1 MTVLR
6 RWAAD
11 AGVEHEDGIRP
22 GELLVTLPGEHR
34 LRTTVSVLVGSHTL
48 SVSAFV
54 VRRADENP
62 EAVMRWLLR
71 RNARLR
77 GVAFAL
83 DAADDVYLVGRLP
96 AAAVDQQNLDDLFGS
111 VLETADQSFDELLRL
126 GFPGSI
132 RREAAWRRSRG
143 LDEANLRAFR
153 DLVGEPGAA
162 SEDTAD
168 PGDGAG
174 DR

>member
-6 RWAAD
+6 QWAAD
-11 AGVEHEDGIRP
+11 AEVAHEEGVRP

-34 LRTTVSVLVGSHTL
+34 LRTLVSVLVGSHTL

-54 VRRADENP
+54 VRRADEDP

-83 DAADDVYLVGRLP
+83 DTSDDVYLVGRLP
-96 AAAVDQQNLDDLFGS
+96 IAAVTPESLDDLFGS
-111 VLETADQSFDELLRL
+111 LLETADQAFDELLRL
-126 GFPGSI
+126 GFPSSI
-132 RREAAWRRSRG
+132 RREAAWRRARG
-143 LDEANLRAFR
+143 LDDANLRPFR
-153 DLVGEPGAA
+153 DLVEDDTPAA
-162 SEDTAD
+162 H
-168 PGDGAG
+168 PGDVTG

>member
-1 MTVLR
+1 MAVLR
-6 RWAAD
+6 RWAEEAD
-11 AGVEHEDGIRP
+11 VAHEDGVRP

-34 LRTTVSVLVGSHTL
+34 LRTLVSVLVGAHTL

-54 VRRADENP
+54 VRRADENT

-83 DAADDVYLVGRLP
+83 DAVDDVYLVGRLP
-96 AAAVDQQNLDDLFGS
+96 AAAVTRESLDDLFGS
-111 VLETADQSFDELLRL
+111 LLETADQAFDELLRL

-143 LDEANLRAFR
+143 LDDTNLRAFR
-153 DLVGEPGAA
+153 DLVDGDTPAPGT
-162 SEDTAD
+162 TAG
-168 PGDGAG
+168 PGDVSG